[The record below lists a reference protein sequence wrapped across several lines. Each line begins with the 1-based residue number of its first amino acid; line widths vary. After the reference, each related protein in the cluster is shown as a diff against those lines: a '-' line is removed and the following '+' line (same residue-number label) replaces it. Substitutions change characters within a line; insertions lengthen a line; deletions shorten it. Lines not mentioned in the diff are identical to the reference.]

1 MMLANIF
8 GAPPP
13 GLVSASN
20 FRAGGT
26 IVVDVCIVTNC
37 AFPGGNA
44 STTLTELEAFSAA
57 GLSCVIIHCPVKRS
71 VWKRQWVAERYLA
84 FLDRVVP
91 AHAVKNIQCR
101 TLIARGPRMVMTPTF
116 RKLAKRIKA
125 ERALYV
131 VNNSAWSE
139 DGKPVFDWTSLHK
152 RVVGIGLPQSN
163 IYPISPL
170 IRDEARKATT
180 AYSGPALLS
189 AHDWPPAFKIED
201 FPFRPHP
208 HFNKPVVIGRH
219 GRDHAGKWLEDPVE
233 LQAAYP
239 DHRDFLISIMGGAE
253 VPKARL
259 GSLPANWVVAPF
271 GTKGIGEY
279 LSQLDVFVNFIS
291 RNRDEAFG
299 RTIIEAVLCG
309 VPALLPPAF
318 ETTFGE
324 LALYCEPGQV
334 AEVIQRLAV
343 DDHGRMLF
351 VEACQKEAAERFG
364 AHTLRKRLEAEPDAA
379 AYLPRLDEVSRAFRR
394 QIMGAGTTTG

>member
-1 MMLANIF
+1 MLENLF
-8 GAPPP
+8 GALPP
-13 GLVSASN
+13 GLVAASN
-20 FRAGGT
+20 FRAGGSIT
-26 IVVDVCIVTNC
+26 VDVCIVTNC

-71 VWKRQWVAERYLA
+71 VWKRHWVAERYLA
-84 FLDRVVP
+84 FLDQVVP
-91 AHAVKNIQCR
+91 ADAVKHIQCR
-101 TLIARGPRMVMTPTF
+101 TLIARGPRMAMTPTF

-139 DGKPVFDWTSLHK
+139 DGKPVFNWTSLHE
-152 RVVGIGLPQSN
+152 RVVEIGLPQSN

-170 IRDEARKATT
+170 IRGEARKATS

-201 FPFRPHP
+201 FPFRPKP

-219 GRDHAGKWLEDPVE
+219 GRDHAGKWLEDPRE

-239 DHRDFLISIMGGAE
+239 DHPNFLVSIMGGAE

-259 GSLPANWVVAPF
+259 GTLPANWVVAPF
-271 GTKGIGEY
+271 GTRGIGDY

-299 RTIIEAVLCG
+299 RTIIEAILCG
-309 VPALLPPAF
+309 VPALLPTAF

-324 LALYCEPGQV
+324 LALYCEPSQV
-334 AEVIQRLAV
+334 AEVIARLAA
-343 DDHGRMLF
+343 DDHGRMQF

-364 AHTLRKRLEAEPDAA
+364 AHTLRKRLEAGPDAD
-379 AYLPRLDEVSRAFRR
+379 AYLPRLDEEARAFRR
-394 QIMGAGTTTG
+394 RVMGASMTAG